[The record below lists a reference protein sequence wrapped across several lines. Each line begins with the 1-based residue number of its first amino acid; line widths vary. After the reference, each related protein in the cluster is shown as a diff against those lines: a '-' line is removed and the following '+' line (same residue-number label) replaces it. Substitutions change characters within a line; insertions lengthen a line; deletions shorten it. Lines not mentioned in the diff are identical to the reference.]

1 MRPEL
6 EKRNWEVQTVTLA
19 MKSDTYTDQLRETIL
34 SIAKDLH
41 HEFDAL
47 AKPDSGEY
55 RHKALYAILEQ
66 AVRLRIET
74 ARQVSPIRLPKIVP
88 GSQFNPSTMEDRLSA
103 ADEDDEEEDAA
114 ERREFTVQMVL
125 VPPVK
130 RRVFDEDG
138 NFVKSITIRK
148 GTVIAMQ
155 SDGGQGAS

>member
-1 MRPEL
+1 M
-6 EKRNWEVQTVTLA
+6 QTVSLA
-19 MKSDTYTDQLRETIL
+19 MKSDTYADQLRETIL

-41 HEFDAL
+41 HEFDSL

-88 GSQFNPSTMEDRLSA
+88 GSQFNPTTMEDRLSA
-103 ADEDDEEEDAA
+103 ADEDDEEEDGVVA
-114 ERREFTVQMVL
+114 ERRKFAVQMVL

-155 SDGGQGAS
+155 SDGAQGAS